1 MPKERALLL
10 IALCLALA
18 GVARAEDWSAWQRAY
33 DPATRTR
40 FIPVELWTGAPWDGT
55 QEIRMAPAAL
65 EFGRRGD
72 KSIKGPTTWNGIQ
85 VYERLNRDKLQRFA
99 IRDDRTGLGR
109 VFDSRYPQL
118 GCRGEVKFPLGRW
131 KQGEVREY
139 QLDCA
144 RGKRPLK
151 VTIEEIDFV
160 YDGVPHSLRFH
171 WLFMEGRGRGTD
183 MRYVYSPLRGLV
195 DVQGN
200 ESLETWTFDWTI
212 CVDPRFGPCS
222 RSIFETCT
230 RFLRRRACMPLTW
243 TPCATRASRS
253 GLPGPEATCWGVA
266 H

>member
-1 MPKERALLL
+1 
-10 IALCLALA
+10 
-18 GVARAEDWSAWQRAY
+18 
-33 DPATRTR
+33 
-40 FIPVELWTGAPWDGT
+40 VELWTGVPWDGT

-65 EFGRRGD
+65 EFGRGD

-85 VYERLNRDKLQRFA
+85 VYERPNRDKLQLFA
-99 IRDDRTGLGR
+99 IRDDRTGFGR
-109 VFDSRYPQL
+109 VFRLALSAARLPR
-118 GCRGEVKFPLGRW
+118 RGEFPLGRW

-200 ESLETWTFDWTI
+200 E
-212 CVDPRFGPCS
+212 
-222 RSIFETCT
+222 
-230 RFLRRRACMPLTW
+230 
-243 TPCATRASRS
+243 
-253 GLPGPEATCWGVA
+253 
-266 H
+266 

>member
-1 MPKERALLL
+1 
-10 IALCLALA
+10 
-18 GVARAEDWSAWQRAY
+18 
-33 DPATRTR
+33 
-40 FIPVELWTGAPWDGT
+40 
-55 QEIRMAPAAL
+55 MAPAAL
-65 EFGRRGD
+65 EFGPRGD
-72 KSIKGPTTWNGIQ
+72 KSIKGPTTWNGFQ
-85 VYERLNRDKLQRFA
+85 VYERLNRDKLQLFA

-195 DVQGN
+195 DVR
-200 ESLETWTFDWTI
+200 LDA
-212 CVDPRFGPCS
+212 VDGT
-222 RSIFETCT
+222 SIATCE
-230 RFLRRRACMPLTW
+230 LRATGSNGVY
-243 TPCATRASRS
+243 TSQPCAFTGAVS
-253 GLPGPEATCWGVA
+253 GSHRIYLTFRQAPGGPATGFGLLNWVEFSGPGISA
-266 H
+266 P

>member
-1 MPKERALLL
+1 MAKQSAAPCRSRLRSDRTVKNKGLLL
-10 IALCLALA
+10 IVLCLALA

-40 FIPVELWTGAPWDGT
+40 FIPVELWTGARWDGR
-55 QEIRMAPAAL
+55 QEIHMAPAAL

-72 KSIKGPTTWNGIQ
+72 KTIKGPTLWNGIQ
-85 VYERLNRDKLQRFA
+85 VYERLNRDKLQLFA
-99 IRDDRTGLGR
+99 IREDRTGLGR

-144 RGKRPLK
+144 RGTRPLK

-160 YDGVPHSLRFH
+160 HDGVPHSLRFH

-195 DVQGN
+195 DVRGN
-200 ESLETWTFDWTI
+200 E
-212 CVDPRFGPCS
+212 
-222 RSIFETCT
+222 
-230 RFLRRRACMPLTW
+230 
-243 TPCATRASRS
+243 
-253 GLPGPEATCWGVA
+253 
-266 H
+266 